1 MILTAE
7 NLPKD
12 LQTYTFNLVLMDLDE
27 QIGECICHNEDD
39 SFTVFINA
47 RWSIDAQR
55 LCFEHALNHVRHNDW
70 ELDDVDEIEARAHR
84 GRDN

>member
-27 QIGECICHNEDD
+27 QIGECICHNADG
-39 SFTVFINA
+39 SFTVFVNA
-47 RWSIDAQR
+47 RLSFDAQKN
-55 LCFEHALNHVRHNDW
+55 CFEHALDHVRHHDW
-70 ELDDVDEIEARAHR
+70 EKTDVQQIEGERHKKGA
-84 GRDN
+84 D

>member
-39 SFTVFINA
+39 TYTVFINA
-47 RWSIDAQR
+47 RLSFDAQKNC
-55 LCFEHALNHVRHNDW
+55 LEHALNHVRYNDW
-70 ELDDVDEIEARAHR
+70 ELDNVDEIEAKAHR
-84 GRDN
+84 RQP